1 MLTSTSVPP
10 FDTSR
15 HSPHIDHQV
24 CLTTLLQLFSHT
36 RRMLHHPHLHVLYHS
51 IMNKTR
57 TNRVNRNI
65 YLTPKPRKS
74 CQAFFSCTK
83 REHRVHLNSQL
94 HFTQWTL
101 FAAHSSSESP
111 IKGNMARTIRIVR
124 YRTRKMW
131 KNLKKWL
138 QYHPEKNY
146 FRGHSD

>member
-1 MLTSTSVPP
+1 MTTPNLFPTNQPFKRLTSTSVPP

-57 TNRVNRNI
+57 TNHVNTNI
-65 YLTPKPRKS
+65 YLTPKCWKS

-94 HFTQWTL
+94 HFISVDL
-101 FAAHSSSESP
+101 FRAFVADRSP
-111 IKGNMARTIRIVR
+111 KIKG
-124 YRTRKMW
+124 
-131 KNLKKWL
+131 LKRGT
-138 QYHPEKNY
+138 QNQNY
-146 FRGHSD
+146 LV